1 MSGVRRRVL
10 RVAGWTVA
18 GVLAVATAA
27 GVGMAFAG
35 PSGTVQTAGEGAFA
49 APTPTGSPPARPDW
63 PDRQGKPGWFPH
75 GRLGGPLGRGML
87 HGEFVVKDQDGK
99 ITTMVTQHGTVT
111 AVAANSVSLRSED
124 GFTGTYAV
132 GSDTR
137 VRIGGGPAAISGV
150 KTGNEAWVVA
160 TKSGSTSTAT
170 MLAVHS

>member
-1 MSGVRRRVL
+1 MSGVRRTAL
-10 RVAGWTVA
+10 RIAGWTVA

-49 APTPTGSPPARPDW
+49 PPAPTEPPPA
-63 PDRQGKPGWFPH
+63 PDRPWRHGKPGWFPH
-75 GRLGGPLGRGML
+75 GRLDGPIGRGML
-87 HGEFVVKDQDGK
+87 HGEFVVKDRDGK
-99 ITTMVTQHGTVT
+99 ITTKVTQHGTVT

-132 GSDTR
+132 GRDTR

-170 MLAVHS
+170 MLVVHS